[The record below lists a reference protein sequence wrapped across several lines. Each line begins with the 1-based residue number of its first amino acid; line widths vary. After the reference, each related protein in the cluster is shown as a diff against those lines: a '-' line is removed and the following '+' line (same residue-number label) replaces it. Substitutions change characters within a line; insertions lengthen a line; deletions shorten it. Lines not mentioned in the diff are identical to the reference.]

1 MKFCPN
7 CNNMF
12 FFSVNDVE
20 ITLEPTTTPS
30 KKKGPSMATGAAA
43 VAALETH
50 IPSKLFVPGNKLIYY
65 CRNCGNTD
73 ESIEK
78 MGGCIYEKNYSQENQ
93 RIRHLVNAY
102 TKFDITLPR
111 LFHITCVNNQCSSNI
126 HKKAW
131 INNTNEFIPTTTPP
145 AAAAAAA
152 TTTTTTFPETEVIF
166 ICYNDK
172 DLKFVYLC
180 VHCDS
185 VWTNKEVK

>member
-12 FFSVNDVE
+12 FFSVNDTEV
-20 ITLEPTTTPS
+20 TLDPTPF
-30 KKKGPSMATGAAA
+30 KKKSSSSSSTAAAA
-43 VAALETH
+43 VA
-50 IPSKLFVPGNKLIYY
+50 PSKFFVPGNKLIYY

-78 MGGCIYEKNYSQENQ
+78 IGGCIYERNYSQENQ
-93 RIRHLVNAY
+93 RVRHLVNPY

-111 LFHITCVNNQCSSNI
+111 LYHITCVNSQCSSNI

-131 INNTNEFIPTTTPP
+131 INIVDESLHQIPTT
-145 AAAAAAA
+145 AAAA
-152 TTTTTTFPETEVIF
+152 TTTAAATTATTNMFPETEVIYL
-166 ICYNDK
+166 CYNDT

-185 VWTNKEVK
+185 VWTNKELK